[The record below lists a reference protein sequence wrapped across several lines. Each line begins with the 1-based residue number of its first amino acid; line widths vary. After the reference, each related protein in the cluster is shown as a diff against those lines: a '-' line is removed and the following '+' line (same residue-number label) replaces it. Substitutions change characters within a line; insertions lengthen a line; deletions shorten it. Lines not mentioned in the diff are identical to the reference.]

1 MTKYKRQ
8 QAFTLIEL
16 LTVIA
21 VIATLAAILI
31 PAVSKV
37 RLSANSTKSLSNLK
51 QIGSL
56 ANLHASENGGRLPAT
71 GGGEWD
77 DFYIKVLYPVSEGR
91 PYSENLEDAP
101 INGTIYHS
109 PLDEAPNGLSYAVNQ
124 YHKVTDA
131 DPTSEPA
138 KLQGRRYLTIQEPA
152 KMIYM
157 ADSNDAS
164 QLTEDSFAYRNGN
177 HTANILFAD
186 MHVEAWSEEDVQRIN
201 SGALR
206 DDYWLSNLN

>member
-1 MTKYKRQ
+1 MKQLKRQ

-21 VIATLAAILI
+21 VIAILAAILI

-37 RLSANSTKSLSNLK
+37 RLSANSTKSASNLK

-56 ANLHASENGGRLPAT
+56 ANLYAAENHGRLPAT
-71 GGGEWD
+71 DGDWD
-77 DFYIKVLYPVSEGR
+77 DSYIKVLYPMSEGR
-91 PYSENLEDAP
+91 PYSTDIATAP
-101 INGTIYHS
+101 INGSIYNS
-109 PLDEAPNGLSYAVNQ
+109 PLDENPNALSYAVNQ
-124 YHKVTDA
+124 YHKVTNA
-131 DPTSEPA
+131 DPTSAPA
-138 KLQGRRYLTIQEPA
+138 QLQGRRYLTIQEPA

-157 ADSNDAS
+157 ADSTDVL
-164 QLTEDSFAYRNGN
+164 QLSEDSFAYRNGN
-177 HTANILFAD
+177 DTANVLFAD
-186 MHVEAWSEEDVQRIN
+186 MHVEQWTAEDVQRIN

>member
-1 MTKYKRQ
+1 MKQLKRQ

-21 VIATLAAILI
+21 VIGILAAILI

-37 RLSANSTKSLSNLK
+37 RLSANSTKSASNLK
-51 QIGSL
+51 QIGTL
-56 ANLHASENGGRLPAT
+56 ANLYVSEHGGRLPAT
-71 GGGEWD
+71 AGEWD
-77 DFYIKVLYPVSEGR
+77 DSYIKVLYPTSEGR
-91 PYSENLEDAP
+91 PYSEDTASAP
-101 INGTIYHS
+101 VNGTIYHS
-109 PLDEAPNGLSYAVNQ
+109 PLDETPHALSYAVNQ
-124 YHKVTDA
+124 YHKITNA
-131 DPTSEPA
+131 DPASEPA

-157 ADSNDAS
+157 ADSTDALELS
-164 QLTEDSFAYRNGN
+164 EGSFAYRNANG
-177 HTANILFAD
+177 TANVLFAD
-186 MHVEAWSEEDVQRIN
+186 MHVEQWTVEDVQRIN